1 MAAAPS
7 TRGPA
12 AERDS
17 VVYFPGRDLLTVS
30 LQELSDCQFQS
41 EISATLL
48 EVSASND
55 LRCEATRWHTG
66 ATNLEKFIYLMKRLI
81 AELSGVESSGGQDAS
96 DIFPSA
102 PLEEGL
108 IPLSGKS
115 LAELRQE
122 LPDCEARLFHM
133 RGGASTLAWSY
144 FEKLVCLQNMAHD
157 RSDTGTGS
165 ISDPLPVPSGEIKV
179 EALLDT
185 LAWAVNRFGQL
196 STVIAK
202 IQEAASS
209 MAESSGS
216 LNPKVEAQQQ
226 SLVRTADGL
235 LALSANIKVNGEN
248 AGPILAVLRQL
259 SKNIENATWQV
270 SGSGKLSNMSM
281 KEQMLS
287 QGKGARREHCAA
299 WEGCRDLA
307 AHLRGCGSPQRQSQ
321 RRKSAEQRID

>member
-30 LQELSDCQFQS
+30 LQELADCQFQS

-48 EVSASND
+48 EVSALND

-81 AELSGVESSGGQDAS
+81 TELSGMESSGGQDAS

-108 IPLSGKS
+108 ISLSGKS
-115 LAELRQE
+115 LADLRQE

-144 FEKLVCLQNMAHD
+144 FEKLVCLQNMSQD

-165 ISDPLPVPSGEIKV
+165 VSGPMPVPSGEIKV

-196 STVIAK
+196 ATIISKV
-202 IQEAASS
+202 QEAA
-209 MAESSGS
+209 EDRCW
-216 LNPKVEAQQQ
+216 LE
-226 SLVRTADGL
+226 
-235 LALSANIKVNGEN
+235 
-248 AGPILAVLRQL
+248 
-259 SKNIENATWQV
+259 
-270 SGSGKLSNMSM
+270 
-281 KEQMLS
+281 
-287 QGKGARREHCAA
+287 
-299 WEGCRDLA
+299 
-307 AHLRGCGSPQRQSQ
+307 
-321 RRKSAEQRID
+321 